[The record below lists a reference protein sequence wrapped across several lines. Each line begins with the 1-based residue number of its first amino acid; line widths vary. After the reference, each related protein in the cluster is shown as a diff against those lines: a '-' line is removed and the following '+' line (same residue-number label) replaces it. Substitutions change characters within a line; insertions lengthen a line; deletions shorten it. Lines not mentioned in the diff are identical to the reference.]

1 MKNKRIF
8 KDFQASKMSLN
19 IYTSPLLAFVFV
31 FIGEFVAFTLY
42 GIGLLA
48 LIGLARNFGE
58 AGQNLASY
66 LQTLHQSLTDKT
78 SDFRL
83 ILGLLAFGFIL
94 NTVFRWTRKVEKR
107 PIRTLGFY
115 RENFFSNLLKG
126 FSLGLA
132 LFLLTLLG
140 LVALGQYRLD
150 SIHLDTYSLAFTLF
164 TIPFW
169 ILQGTAEELV
179 TRAWLIPQLAKR
191 TNLKVAIIIS
201 SSLFTLL
208 HLGNPGITFLSAI
221 DLFLFGVAMSL
232 YLLKTDTIWGI
243 GGIHGAW
250 NFAQGNLFG
259 VLVSGQSSGTSIM
272 KFTPQGNQ
280 DWLSGGSF
288 GIEGSIVSSI
298 ILFLLI
304 LYLAYQLK
312 KENERM

>member
-8 KDFQASKMSLN
+8 KNFQASKMNLN

-31 FIGEFVAFTLY
+31 FIGEFVAYTLY
-42 GIGLLA
+42 GISLLA

-58 AGQNLASY
+58 IGQNLATY
-66 LQTLHQSLTDKT
+66 FQTLQQSLMDKT
-78 SDFRL
+78 SDFHL

-115 RENFFSNLLKG
+115 RENFLSSLLKG
-126 FSLGLA
+126 FGLGLA

-140 LVALGQYRLD
+140 LVALGQYRLE
-150 SIHLDTYSLAFTLF
+150 SIHLNLYSLVFVVF

-169 ILQGTAEELV
+169 ILQGTTEELV

-288 GIEGSIVSSI
+288 GIEGSIMTSLV
-298 ILFLLI
+298 LLLLI
-304 LYLAYQLK
+304 IYLAYQLK

>member
-115 RENFFSNLLKG
+115 RENFLSNLLKG

-191 TNLKVAIIIS
+191 INLKVAIIIS

>member
-19 IYTSPLLAFVFV
+19 IYTSPLLVFVFV

-115 RENFFSNLLKG
+115 RENFLSNLLKG

-140 LVALGQYRLD
+140 LVVLGQYRLE
-150 SIHLDTYSLAFTLF
+150 SIHLNPYSLAFVVF

-232 YLLKTDTIWGI
+232 YLLKTYTIWGI

-272 KFTPQGNQ
+272 RFTPQGNQ

-304 LYLAYQLK
+304 LYLAHQLK

>member
-58 AGQNLASY
+58 AGQNLATY

-115 RENFFSNLLKG
+115 RENFLSNLLKG

-140 LVALGQYRLD
+140 LVVLGQYRLE
-150 SIHLDTYSLAFTLF
+150 SIHLNPYSL
-164 TIPFW
+164 
-169 ILQGTAEELV
+169 E
-179 TRAWLIPQLAKR
+179 
-191 TNLKVAIIIS
+191 
-201 SSLFTLL
+201 SLFSCLCR
-208 HLGNPGITFLSAI
+208 
-221 DLFLFGVAMSL
+221 L
-232 YLLKTDTIWGI
+232 YYPILD
-243 GGIHGAW
+243 
-250 NFAQGNLFG
+250 
-259 VLVSGQSSGTSIM
+259 
-272 KFTPQGNQ
+272 FTG
-280 DWLSGGSF
+280 DSRRSGGPCLAT
-288 GIEGSIVSSI
+288 SSI
-298 ILFLLI
+298 G
-304 LYLAYQLK
+304 LK
-312 KENERM
+312 NQSKTSYSYI

>member
-115 RENFFSNLLKG
+115 RENFLSNLLKG

-140 LVALGQYRLD
+140 LVVLGQYRLE
-150 SIHLDTYSLAFTLF
+150 SIHLNPCRLYYPILDFTGDSRRSGGPCLATSSIGLKNQSKTSYSYIQPVLYPASYGQ
-164 TIPFW
+164 FW
-169 ILQGTAEELV
+169 
-179 TRAWLIPQLAKR
+179 PHPS
-191 TNLKVAIIIS
+191 IS
-201 SSLFTLL
+201 SKSLFIRSC
-208 HLGNPGITFLSAI
+208 HG
-221 DLFLFGVAMSL
+221 SL
-232 YLLKTDTIWGI
+232 PSQ
-243 GGIHGAW
+243 
-250 NFAQGNLFG
+250 N
-259 VLVSGQSSGTSIM
+259 
-272 KFTPQGNQ
+272 
-280 DWLSGGSF
+280 
-288 GIEGSIVSSI
+288 
-298 ILFLLI
+298 
-304 LYLAYQLK
+304 
-312 KENERM
+312 

>member
-8 KDFQASKMSLN
+8 KDFQTSKMSLN

-58 AGQNLASY
+58 AGQNLATY

-115 RENFFSNLLKG
+115 RENCLSDFLKG
-126 FSLGLA
+126 FGLGLA

-140 LVALGQYRLD
+140 LVALGQYRFE
-150 SIHLDTYSLAFTLF
+150 SIHLNPYSLAFIIF

-169 ILQGTAEELV
+169 ILQGTAEEV
-179 TRAWLIPQLAKR
+179 VSRAWLLPQLASR
-191 TNLKVAIIIS
+191 TNLKLAVIIS
-201 SSLFTLL
+201 SIFFTLL
-208 HLGNPGITFLSAI
+208 HMGNSGLTPVSIVN
-221 DLFLFGVAMSL
+221 LFLFGVAMSL
-232 YLLKTDTIWGI
+232 YLLKTDTVWGI
-243 GGIHGAW
+243 AGIHGAW